1 MRIIVKKVRPE
12 DRAGG
17 RGKWGKIVS
26 AAGAAALA
34 LLAMR
39 GAMNMPAP
47 VKVSADSHF
56 FVSGSDKTFAL
67 PEISEVAPDIRSGP
81 RSGGGDSVTVDDEL
95 DDLLLD
101 GEEIDSGIS
110 ASYNGKLDVPS
121 NVRLDRLDF
130 GSDFVKPLRKARVT
144 SRFDYRV
151 NPVTGRYVF
160 HTGMDLGAASGS
172 DIMAMKSGR
181 VVSAKYNGGYGNV
194 VILEHSGGIRT
205 LYAHCSRLLVKAGE
219 KVSKGQVIARVGS
232 TGNSTGPHLHIEFRK
247 GGKRYDPEWV
257 IGGIYN

>member
-1 MRIIVKKVRPE
+1 MKIIVKKVRPE
-12 DRAGG
+12 QRRKGLH
-17 RGKWGKIVS
+17 KWGRRGRTVS
-26 AAGAAALA
+26 VVGAAALA

-39 GAMNMPAP
+39 GAMNAP
-47 VKVSADSHF
+47 VSVTVSADANL
-56 FVSGSDKTFAL
+56 FVSESDGALAL
-67 PEISEVAPDIRSGP
+67 PAISEVAADIQPEP
-81 RSGGGDSVTVDDEL
+81 RSGGSDSLTVDDEL

-110 ASYNGKLDVPS
+110 VSYNGKLDVPS

-172 DIMAMKSGR
+172 SRPVCLILPPRAKTLVPFAFS
-181 VVSAKYNGGYGNV
+181 VPIAANHSAPLRMMRGM
-194 VILEHSGGIRT
+194 L
-205 LYAHCSRLLVKAGE
+205 A
-219 KVSKGQVIARVGS
+219 
-232 TGNSTGPHLHIEFRK
+232 
-247 GGKRYDPEWV
+247 
-257 IGGIYN
+257 